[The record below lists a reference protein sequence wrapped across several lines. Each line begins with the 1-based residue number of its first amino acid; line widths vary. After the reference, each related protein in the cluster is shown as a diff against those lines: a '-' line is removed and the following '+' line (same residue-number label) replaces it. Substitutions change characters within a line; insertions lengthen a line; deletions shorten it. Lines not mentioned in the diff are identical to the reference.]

1 MAEKSQPGKAGILPA
16 RTSAPCAVPFPPET
30 LLLVPLIVLGAFVV
44 FGITGFG
51 STILAVPLIAHLLPI
66 KFAIPMFV
74 LLDFAAALRQG
85 LKFRDTIAKDE
96 LAWLLPVMVTGVV
109 LGVFIFVHLPSAWL
123 ALAMGLFVLGYGLH
137 LVRGREP
144 RLRLGR
150 WWCVPTG
157 LVGGVIAALFGAAGP
172 IFVMYLN
179 ARGLNAA
186 QLRSTMAVVFVV
198 STSARIVLFALTGV
212 FAQDWLLL
220 AAAVLTVPML
230 AGLWIGHHL
239 HVTLPR
245 LRLLQVMGAI
255 LTLSGVSLLASALR

>member
-1 MAEKSQPGKAGILPA
+1 M
-16 RTSAPCAVPFPPET
+16 PFPPET

-109 LGVFIFVHLPSAWL
+109 LGVFIFVRLPSAWL
-123 ALAMGLFVLGYGLH
+123 AVAMGVFVLGYGLH
-137 LVRGREP
+137 LLRGREP
-144 RLRLGR
+144 QVRLSR
-150 WWCVPTG
+150 WWSVPTG
-157 LVGGVIAALFGAAGP
+157 LIGGVIAALFGAAGP
-172 IFVMYLN
+172 IFVIYLT
-179 ARGLNAA
+179 ARGLNAG
-186 QLRSTMAVVFVV
+186 QLRATMAVVFVV
-198 STSARIVLFALTGV
+198 STSARIVLFTLTGV
-212 FAQDWLLL
+212 FAQDWLLV
-220 AAAVLTVPML
+220 AAAVLSVPML

-245 LRLLQVMGAI
+245 ARLLQVMGVVLAF
-255 LTLSGVSLLASALR
+255 SGASLLANALR